1 MKKIEDYMR
10 AKDIVRI
17 YGISLSTVKNW
28 QKTGKL
34 KVLHVSS
41 KKILF
46 LKKEV
51 EALFIKENILKHYM
65 QAKDIVKKYKIALST
80 IRRWQKI
87 GKLRSTKVSSNQTLF
102 IKEEVEGI
110 FNPIVKKM
118 RFLNNKTKIKYL
130 TKEFSDKQEKKDAE
144 EKQEKK
150 DEKNKKK
157 AENAQDKKMQ
167 KTKKTN
173 SLLNIYIIS

>member
-51 EALFIKENILKHYM
+51 EALF
-65 QAKDIVKKYKIALST
+65 
-80 IRRWQKI
+80 
-87 GKLRSTKVSSNQTLF
+87 
-102 IKEEVEGI
+102 
-110 FNPIVKKM
+110 NPSLGKKM
-118 RFLNNKTKIKYL
+118 RFLNNKTKIKYF
-130 TKEFSDKQEKKDAE
+130 TKIFFRREIQ
-144 EKQEKK
+144 K
-150 DEKNKKK
+150 DE
-157 AENAQDKKMQ
+157 
-167 KTKKTN
+167 
-173 SLLNIYIIS
+173 